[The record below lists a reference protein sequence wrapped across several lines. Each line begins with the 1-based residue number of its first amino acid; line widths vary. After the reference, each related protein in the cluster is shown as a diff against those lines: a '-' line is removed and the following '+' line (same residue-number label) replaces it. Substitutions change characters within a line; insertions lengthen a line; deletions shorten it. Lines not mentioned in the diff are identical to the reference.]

1 MPSIIDVS
9 DLFGRVATVNC
20 MGLNLTLHSA
30 NGQKNQPLG
39 QPTQLVLH
47 WTAGDYRGV
56 WDDYHYCVA
65 YDRSADRAC
74 IAKCLD
80 ITQKGQHLWKR
91 NTGAIGLSFSAMAD
105 SRFAVTPK
113 QKEAMALLVAELCFK
128 YSISMANV
136 VDHAYWAKKD
146 GYFPDRWDIG
156 DLLTPLKK
164 DAEVILKE
172 LQAGKRKITLTSIL
186 A

>member
-1 MPSIIDVS
+1 MASLIDIS
-9 DLFGRVATVNC
+9 DLFGRVSTVNC
-20 MGLNLTLHSA
+20 MGLNLTLHTA

-39 QPTQLVLH
+39 KPTQIVLH

-65 YDRSADRAC
+65 YDRSSDRAC

-80 ITQKGQHLWKR
+80 INQKGQHLWKR
-91 NTGAIGLSFSAMAD
+91 NSGSIGLSFSAMAD
-105 SRFAVTPK
+105 QRFKVTPK
-113 QKEAMALLVAELCFK
+113 QIEAMALLIAELCHK
-128 YSISMANV
+128 YAIPMSAV

-156 DLLTPLKK
+156 DLLVPLKK
-164 DAEVILKE
+164 QAEEILAE
-172 LQAGKRKITLTSIL
+172 LKKGSRKLTLVSIL